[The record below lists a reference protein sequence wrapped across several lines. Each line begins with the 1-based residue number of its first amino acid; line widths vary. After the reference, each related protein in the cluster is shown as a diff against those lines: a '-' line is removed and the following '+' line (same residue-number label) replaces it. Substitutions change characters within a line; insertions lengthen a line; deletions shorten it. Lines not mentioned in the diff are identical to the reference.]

1 MRYFIKQAARFF
13 QGYSVS
19 LLLFLETSFL
29 SESTA
34 KEKILC
40 YNPKNYK
47 KIF

>member
-34 KEKILC
+34 KEK
-40 YNPKNYK
+40 KQK
-47 KIF
+47 KALVYPII